1 MDKFLEILRA
11 CVQLLA
17 GTGVFLF
24 GLNTMSNGMEKS
36 ASKSIRK
43 MFNKISNNRF
53 VGLGIGTVATGIIQS
68 STAVSVMVIG
78 FVNAGVMS
86 LFQATSIIMG
96 ANIGTT
102 FDAFLY
108 VLEDLDIAVYFMLLA
123 FVGVL
128 MMMLDKKG
136 NISRLGE
143 SLVGVGLIFIGLS
156 LMSDSFKNSAVI
168 NGVITNVFSVLS
180 NPFLLILL
188 SMVITALVHS
198 SSLVTAIIIIL
209 VNAGSVSTMS
219 AFYVVLGSNIGT
231 CFTAVIAAIGTSTNS
246 KRTAFVHIFFNI
258 LGVLVFLIIMLPFGK
273 YFQRFFAAISG
284 GNNGLQVAFF
294 HLVFNISSAIIF
306 LPLIKQIVW
315 IAEKVIP
322 DKKVTV
328 TVEKL
333 RYLDERILNSPSI
346 AISQILKE
354 IIDMAHL
361 AETNMDLAM
370 SDVINAADINVDTIT
385 KNEKQINYLNKAITN
400 YLVKISSLH
409 ISKSD
414 EALVG
419 SLYHVVSDVERIG
432 DHSENLCEAAQ
443 LMTSENISLS
453 QEAKEELMTM
463 YQKVKLLYRDGLYVF
478 DKRDLNMIKEV
489 NRREQEIDNMKKD
502 FSNNHIKRLH
512 SGLCSVES
520 GEVFYE
526 VTTNLERIADHL
538 TNIAFS
544 IRERKS

>member
-24 GLNTMSNGMEKS
+24 GLHTMSNGLEKS

-43 MFNKISNNRF
+43 MFNKINNNRF

-86 LFQATSIIMG
+86 LFQATAIIMG

-123 FVGVL
+123 FVGML

-156 LMSDSFKNSAVI
+156 LMSGSFKIPLI
-168 NGVITNVFSVLS
+168 NDFITSIFSVIS
-180 NPFLLILL
+180 NPFLLIVI

-209 VNAGSVSTMS
+209 VNAGSLSTMS

-246 KRTAFVHIFFNI
+246 KRTAFIHVFYNA
-258 LGVLVFLIIMLPFGK
+258 LGVLLFMIVMLPMGK
-273 YFQRFFAAISG
+273 NFENIFIAMSG
-284 GNNGLQVAFF
+284 GNAGLQVALF
-294 HLVFNISSAIIF
+294 HLIFNVVSAIIF
-306 LPLIKQIVW
+306 IPLIKQIVW
-315 IAEKVIP
+315 AAEKVIP
-322 DKKVTV
+322 DKKVAI

-354 IIDMAHL
+354 MNDMAHL

-370 SDVINAADINVDTIT
+370 SDVINFTDINVETVY
-385 KNEKQINYLNKAITN
+385 KNEKQLNYLNKAITN

-409 ISKSD
+409 IAKAD
-414 EALVG
+414 EALIG
-419 SLYHVVSDVERIG
+419 SLYHVVSDIERIG
-432 DHSENLCEAAQ
+432 DHSENLIEAAQ
-443 LMTSENISLS
+443 LMASGNISLS
-453 QEAKEELMTM
+453 DEAKDELMTM
-463 YQKVKLLYRDGLYVF
+463 YQKVKLLYRDAIYVF
-478 DKRDLNMIKEV
+478 EKRDLNMIKEV
-489 NRREQEIDNMKKD
+489 NRREQEIDDMKRE
-502 FSNNHIKRLH
+502 FTNNHIKRLH
-512 SGLCSVES
+512 SGICSVES

-544 IRERKS
+544 IRERKN